1 MSTKVK
7 DTMFTRAQSPSLPV
21 SGSDRAP
28 AVARTGIKPR
38 VPTFEEHRA
47 LVAVAHEQRAA
58 LFGQLIGEAIGA
70 LSNRIGR
77 TLGRRAAMAELD
89 ALDDRMLADI
99 GIARGEI
106 HAAAANEN
114 ANRRTA

>member
-1 MSTKVK
+1 MSTL
-7 DTMFTRAQSPSLPV
+7 AQSPSLPV

-28 AVARTGIKPR
+28 AVARTGNHPR
-38 VPTFEEHRA
+38 AYSPEYRRALEAAAREHRA
-47 LVAVAHEQRAA
+47 AVI
-58 LFGQLIGEAIGA
+58 GSLIGEAIGA

-77 TLGRRAAMAELD
+77 VLRRRASMAELG

-114 ANRRTA
+114 EHRRTA